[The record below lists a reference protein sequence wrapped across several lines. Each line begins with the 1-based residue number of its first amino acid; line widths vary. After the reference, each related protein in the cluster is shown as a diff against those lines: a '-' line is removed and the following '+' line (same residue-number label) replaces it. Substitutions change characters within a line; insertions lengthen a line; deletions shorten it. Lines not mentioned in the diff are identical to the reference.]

1 MSQWFVFIH
10 KETEAQGEGR
20 EEMEEQGLKSRSP
33 QPPTLQAHGPQCLLL
48 KNHLFNLPQ
57 IHETLFEK
65 AHDHRIGTEKKKKH
79 YYSSYRSYFWE
90 TKGSNG
96 ACQSEA
102 LFIQLASSASQTPTN
117 NSGALPCFLQID
129 EHRIMKHSKLPGSK
143 VLEQTQGQRD
153 LGAVVQP

>member
-65 AHDHRIGTEKKKKH
+65 AHDHRIGTEKKKSIIIHPTEATSGKQREAMVHVRVRH
-79 YYSSYRSYFWE
+79 Y
-90 TKGSNG
+90 
-96 ACQSEA
+96 
-102 LFIQLASSASQTPTN
+102 LFS
-117 NSGALPCFLQID
+117 
-129 EHRIMKHSKLPGSK
+129 
-143 VLEQTQGQRD
+143 
-153 LGAVVQP
+153 